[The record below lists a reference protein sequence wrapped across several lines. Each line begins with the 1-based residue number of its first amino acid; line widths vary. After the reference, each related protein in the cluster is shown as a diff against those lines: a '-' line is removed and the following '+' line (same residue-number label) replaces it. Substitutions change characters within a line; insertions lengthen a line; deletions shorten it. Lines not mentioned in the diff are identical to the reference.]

1 MLLKCYTDGV
11 VDTLYCQAC
20 NSTAAVDAPDE
31 TAAEEP
37 VVPVKKPAKPKA
49 TEAELTQLALEKA
62 ARGEVLWT

>member
-1 MLLKCYTDGV
+1 M
-11 VDTLYCQAC
+11 
-20 NSTAAVDAPDE
+20 NSTAAVDELEE

-37 VVPVKKPAKPKA
+37 AVPIKKPAKPKA